1 MLRGSNANPRNLI
14 RLTPAEGLDASIAK
28 RPIPTA
34 MMMKE
39 GAMRPIT
46 VSMFIGGVAAAMIGL
61 VTPALA
67 AGKTLTIYTYE
78 SFVSEWGP
86 GPKVKEAFEKTCD
99 CTVEFVGVAD
109 GVALLTRL
117 KLEGKTSKADVV
129 LGIDTNLVEE
139 AKQTGLF
146 EANGVD
152 ASAVKMPGSFSD
164 DVFLPYDYGH
174 FAVIYDTETIKTP
187 PTSLKDLVE
196 GDPAQKIVIQDPRT
210 STPGLGLL
218 LWVKSVYGDQAP
230 EAWAKLKDRILTVT
244 PGWSEAYG
252 LFTKGEAPM
261 VLSYTTS
268 PAYHMVAEETDRYQA
283 AEFSEGH
290 YIQIEVAGLLKNAPE
305 KDLARQFLA
314 FMLEPGFQDTIP
326 TNNWMMPV
334 AATSEPLPEAFG
346 KLVQPKTTFLM
357 NPAEV
362 AANRQAWIDEWLKAM
377 TLK

>member
-1 MLRGSNANPRNLI
+1 
-14 RLTPAEGLDASIAK
+14 
-28 RPIPTA
+28 
-34 MMMKE
+34 
-39 GAMRPIT
+39 MRPTT
-46 VSMFIGGVAAAMIGL
+46 VSMFIGGVAAAMIGFAS
-61 VTPALA
+61 PALS
-67 AGKTLTIYTYE
+67 AGKTLTVYTYE

-86 GPKVKEAFEKTCD
+86 GPKVKEAFEKTCA
-99 CTVEFVGVAD
+99 CTVNFVGVAD

-117 KLEGKTSKADVV
+117 KLEGETSKADVV
-129 LGIDTNLVEE
+129 LGLDTNLVEE
-139 AKQTGLF
+139 AKETGLF
-146 EANGVD
+146 EASGVD
-152 ASAVKMPGSFSD
+152 ASAVKVPGGFND

-187 PTSLKDLVE
+187 PTSLKELVE

-218 LWVKSVYGDQAP
+218 LWVKSVYGDKAP
-230 EAWAKLKDRILTVT
+230 EAWAKLKDRVLTVT

-290 YIQIEVAGLLKNAPE
+290 YIQIEVAGVLKNAPE
-305 KDLARQFLA
+305 KELARQFLA

-357 NPAEV
+357 DPAEV